1 MSALSP
7 RDTPDVSVRLWTEAA
22 IVRLNFSLWP
32 RAIVPPPEEICS
44 QNSLIVESI
53 TRDAKRQVFWYDKLS
68 KADGRFRSASLTGR
82 RRQCRGNVVL
92 PCWEVADNDTG
103 HDEDASDKG
112 NRFHALAKEHQGIQG
127 REDGF
132 QRVDDDGTL
141 SADHGDA
148 LYEQEH
154 AACGR

>member
-1 MSALSP
+1 MRALSP
-7 RDTPDVSVRLWTEAA
+7 RGAPDVSVRFRAEAA

-32 RAIVPPPEEICS
+32 LGILPPSEEICS
-44 QNSLIVESI
+44 QSPLITESI
-53 TRDAKRQVFWYDKLS
+53 TRDAKRQVLRYDELS
-68 KADGRFRSASLTGR
+68 LADGRFRSASLTGR

-92 PCWEVADNDTG
+92 PCLEVADNNTG